1 MASATVSGD
10 MRARLQGFTLI
21 ELLVVLTV
29 TALLLSI
36 VAPRFMK
43 QTETAKEAV
52 LRENL
57 TSLRSAIDQYY
68 ADKGRYPD
76 RLELLVESRYLRKIP
91 VDPVT
96 NQSTT
101 WRLETMLEDNA
112 LVIYEVKSGA
122 QGSAQDGSAYA
133 SW

>member
-1 MASATVSGD
+1 MAFAIESGD
-10 MRARLQGFTLI
+10 MRIRSCGFTLI

-36 VAPRFMK
+36 VAPRFMR

-57 TSLRSAIDQYY
+57 ASLRSAIDQYY
-68 ADKGRYPD
+68 ADKGKYPD
-76 RLELLVESRYLRKIP
+76 RLEVLVESRYLRKIP

-96 NQSTT
+96 NQSTS
-101 WRLETMLEDNA
+101 WRAETMLEDNS
-112 LVIYEVKSGA
+112 LVVYDVRSGA
-122 QGSAQDGSAYA
+122 PGTAQDGSTYA

>member
-1 MASATVSGD
+1 MKHHG
-10 MRARLQGFTLI
+10 RGFTLI

-43 QTETAKEAV
+43 QTEITRESV
-52 LRENL
+52 LKENL
-57 TSLRSAIDQYY
+57 ASLRSAIDQYY
-68 ADKGRYPD
+68 ADKGKYPD
-76 RLELLVESRYLRKIP
+76 RLEQLVEARYLRKMP

-96 NQSTT
+96 NQTTT
-101 WRLETMLEDNA
+101 WRPETMVEDGA
-112 LVIYEVKSGA
+112 LVIYDIKSGA
-122 QGSAQDGSAYA
+122 PGAAQDGSSYA